1 MLLYLNLTQNFID
14 SNPLSVDKIH
24 GNGVISLK
32 GAMSF
37 PSILAIELST
47 QKGVKSNAL
56 SNGFFCV
63 ILS

>member
-37 PSILAIELST
+37 PSILAI
-47 QKGVKSNAL
+47 GVKSNAL